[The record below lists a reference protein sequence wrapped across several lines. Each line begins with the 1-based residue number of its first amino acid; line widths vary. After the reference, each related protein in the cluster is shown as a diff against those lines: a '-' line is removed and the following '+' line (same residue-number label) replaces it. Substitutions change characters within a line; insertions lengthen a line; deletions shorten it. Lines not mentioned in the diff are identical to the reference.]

1 MLYLVSGIKF
11 LYLYVNLIL
20 VPVPLFPIHPF
31 LYPLLPVFL
40 HHSAHPLLPLSF
52 TAGLNLPFSLIGPPR
67 SFTFPPG
74 LPAETIAWTVSSEL
88 LVFFSFSIFFVS
100 VPCTRLSWPGHCVSF
115 GAHVNIP
122 FHIVSYCLLQ
132 CGAMRPLVNLL

>member
-52 TAGLNLPFSLIGPPR
+52 TAGLNLPFSQIRPPVVSLFLLDCLQRLLRGPFLLSY
-67 SFTFPPG
+67 SF
-74 LPAETIAWTVSSEL
+74 
-88 LVFFSFSIFFVS
+88 FFSFSIFFVS